1 MPADVAEPEP
11 AEPTRWR
18 FSVLESCRGF
28 LAVMVVVNHLTAAT
42 HFYAFVQNGWVAVDF
57 FFVLSGFVIASV
69 YEDRIRST
77 GSLVRFVVRRVGRLY
92 PLHLFMLA
100 LLLAIE
106 FAKVH
111 LGKPAFEGNTGW
123 PAFWSSLALLN
134 GFNAYSQSWNY
145 PSWSVGIE
153 FWANLLAGALI
164 LACGR
169 WFRLGALVTIAA
181 LAAFMFSDQ
190 VIDYGD
196 AQPRMEILFNAAE
209 YASEFFVGTLTF
221 SAFRWAARRGIGAV
235 PGLDLAALAITL
247 AVFRYADIMPPL
259 TKAAAFAAVVLILAF
274 ERGIL
279 SRLLKHPACLRLGT
293 ISYSIYLTHAV
304 YVSLASI
311 AIYEVGARLGLPITS
326 PIGGDDV
333 ITIGGPWVEDALA
346 LALVAVVIACSNLT
360 YTYIEDPAR
369 RLFNRLS
376 GRG

>member
-1 MPADVAEPEP
+1 MAADEAQPE
-11 AEPTRWR
+11 AGAPTRWR

-69 YEDRIRST
+69 YQDRIASV
-77 GSLVRFVVRRVGRLY
+77 GALVRFVVRRVGRLY

-100 LLLAIE
+100 LLLLIE
-106 FAKVH
+106 FAKLY
-111 LGKPAFEGNTGW
+111 LGQPAFTGNTSW

-190 VIDYGD
+190 VIDFGD

-209 YASEFFVGTLTF
+209 YAIEFFVGMLTF
-221 SAFRWAARRGIGAV
+221 SAFRWAARRGIDAF
-235 PGLDLAALAITL
+235 PGLDLVALAITL

-259 TKAAAFAAVVLILAF
+259 TKALAFAAVVLILAF
-274 ERGIL
+274 ERGLL

-293 ISYSIYLTHAV
+293 ISYSIYLTHAL
-304 YVSLASI
+304 YVSLFSI
-311 AIYEVGARLGLPITS
+311 AIYDVGARLGLPITS

-346 LALVAVVIACSNLT
+346 LALVAVVIASSNLT

-369 RLFNRLS
+369 RLFNRIS